1 MAGTSNRLE
10 KIADQLMRELA
21 QLIRDEV
28 RDPRVG
34 MVSVTDVKVTRDLS
48 YATVYVT
55 FMGKADAA
63 EAEESLE
70 ALNKASGFLRSL
82 LAKNINLRTTPKI
95 TFVYDESITRGT
107 YLSGLI
113 DKALEEDSK
122 HSGND

>member
-1 MAGTSNRLE
+1 MAGSSSRLE
-10 KIADQLMRELA
+10 KISDQLMRELA

-34 MVSVTDVKVTRDLS
+34 MVSVTDVRVTRDLA

-55 FMGKADAA
+55 VMGKSGAEEAA
-63 EAEESLE
+63 ESIN

-82 LAKNINLRTTPKI
+82 LAKNVNLRTTPKL
-95 TFVYDESITRGT
+95 TFVYDDSINRGS

-113 DKALEEDSK
+113 DQALEEDSK
-122 HSGND
+122 HPGED